1 MSRKIVFLGG
11 GNMAEGILR
20 AMVSSGAFSPEDV
33 TMQEILPARCEYLE
47 KTYGVKAAADAGAAA
62 ASADM
67 VIVAVVPSLV
77 GAVAEPLKDI
87 IGRETV
93 IMSIAAGA
101 TVEALEGFFGA
112 EKKILRMMP
121 NVLNQVGVGYS
132 AVVVNQN
139 ITDEDRAFAK
149 AVADTLGTT
158 KFIQEEQFDIFT
170 SFCSTGPLWVYKFV
184 EAMIDAGVYVGF
196 GRQEARDMVLKNLTG
211 VARLLEETGEHP
223 VAKVD
228 AMTSPAGITIEALAA
243 LQKSGFASDILD
255 SIVAATKKAKGE

>member
-93 IMSIAAGA
+93 VNAHH
-101 TVEALEGFFGA
+101 
-112 EKKILRMMP
+112 RRR
-121 NVLNQVGVGYS
+121 YS
-132 AVVVNQN
+132 
-139 ITDEDRAFAK
+139 
-149 AVADTLGTT
+149 G
-158 KFIQEEQFDIFT
+158 
-170 SFCSTGPLWVYKFV
+170 S
-184 EAMIDAGVYVGF
+184 F
-196 GRQEARDMVLKNLTG
+196 GRIFRCRKEDSA
-211 VARLLEETGEHP
+211 H
-223 VAKVD
+223 D
-228 AMTSPAGITIEALAA
+228 A
-243 LQKSGFASDILD
+243 
-255 SIVAATKKAKGE
+255 